1 VTELNGCAQLFGDP
15 SFPRVMA
22 TQAEVVA
29 LCARLGDVERGA
41 LIREGCEE
49 GYAMHSALQQSGQVT
64 IEQFA
69 QWWLAESAA
78 TLLIEQVSER
88 ALTCARY
95 AIHVRCVFSLTARG
109 LCPDS
114 SLASSKPRL
123 AQPLRCEGVPRA
135 YPFDTGYSPLNHSS
149 NPGVKRLT
157 GARETLG
164 AAARAA

>member
-1 VTELNGCAQLFGDP
+1 VTELNGCAQQIGDP

-78 TLLIEQVSER
+78 TLLIEQVSKR
-88 ALTCARY
+88 ALTCKISHTRT
-95 AIHVRCVFSLTARG
+95 VC
-109 LCPDS
+109 
-114 SLASSKPRL
+114 
-123 AQPLRCEGVPRA
+123 
-135 YPFDTGYSPLNHSS
+135 
-149 NPGVKRLT
+149 
-157 GARETLG
+157 
-164 AAARAA
+164 